1 MFRIFLTAICLVL
14 FPLRLAAQTTQ
25 TLSEINADLKAK
37 KAALEPFNEKDVKV
51 DVESLGLDDLDKKSE
66 KVEEK
71 KPEEKPKENPIV
83 PNAASEKPP
92 EKSSEG
98 ESLQADSEKKEPI
111 GIIDKIKNF
120 LNKKDADKAG
130 EVELTEEELKKKEA
144 AEKYINSQ
152 KKKQLKKRLE
162 EEKRRKRNEELQQ
175 KKLKKLNELREQ
187 YLIKIDADTGQ
198 ESEEDS
204 DEGSEE
210 KIVPHKKEINKF
222 ITEELPAPPIL
233 NRFRTAENMHIP
245 TVLTPKEKIDTLFEA
260 IASGNIGFFNSAYKN
275 VDNSNAKNQFGDTI
289 LTYATLTKKY
299 SVIASILSKGADP
312 NKTNNL
318 GYTPL
323 DIAIEMLD
331 SKALELLIENKA
343 DINYLDN
350 FGRTYLMHAARV
362 GFLPAVESLVSR
374 SADVNAMD
382 NDGFT
387 ALSIAYRHKK
397 EIIVKYLLKNGAKT
411 WIEKPYD
418 PQNQS
423 LIKELENRWK

>member
-1 MFRIFLTAICLVL
+1 MFRIFLTAICLAL
-14 FPLRLAAQTTQ
+14 FPLGLAAKTTQ

-37 KAALEPFNEKDVKV
+37 KAELEPFNEKDVKV
-51 DVESLGLDDLDKKSE
+51 DVESLGLDDLDKK
-66 KVEEK
+66 EK

-83 PNAASEKPP
+83 PNAEP
-92 EKSSEG
+92 EKKPEG
-98 ESLQADSEKKEPI
+98 ESLQADPEKKESTSI
-111 GIIDKIKNF
+111 LDKIKNF
-120 LNKKDADKAG
+120 LNKKDADKA
-130 EVELTEEELKKKEA
+130 EEAQPTEEELKKKAET
-144 AEKYINSQ
+144 EKYINSQ

-162 EEKRRKRNEELQQ
+162 EEKRRKENEELQQ

-187 YLIKIDADTGQ
+187 YLIKIDADSGQ
-198 ESEEDS
+198 ESDEDF
-204 DEGSEE
+204 DENEE
-210 KIVPHKKEINKF
+210 KIVPHKKEINRF

-299 SVIASILSKGADP
+299 SVIASVLSKGADP

-374 SADVNAMD
+374 GADVNAMD

>member
-14 FPLRLAAQTTQ
+14 FPLELIAKTTQ
-25 TLSEINADLKAK
+25 TLSEINADLKAR
-37 KAALEPFNEKDVKV
+37 KAELEPFNEKDVKV
-51 DVESLGLDDLDKKSE
+51 DVESLGLDDLDKK
-66 KVEEK
+66 EK

-83 PNAASEKPP
+83 PNAEP
-92 EKSSEG
+92 EKKSEG
-98 ESLQADSEKKEPI
+98 ESLQADSEKKESV
-111 GIIDKIKNF
+111 GILDKIKNF
-120 LNKKDADKAG
+120 LNKKDAEK
-130 EVELTEEELKKKEA
+130 TEEVKPSEEDLKKKAET
-144 AEKYINSQ
+144 EKYINSQ

-162 EEKRRKRNEELQQ
+162 EEKRRKKNEELQQ

-187 YLIKIDADTGQ
+187 YLIKIDADFGQ

-204 DEGSEE
+204 DENSEE

-275 VDNSNAKNQFGDTI
+275 VDNPNAKNQFGDTI

-299 SVIASILSKGADP
+299 SVIASVLNKGADP

-362 GFLPAVESLVSR
+362 GFLPAVESFVSR
-374 SADVNAMD
+374 GADVNVMD

>member
-14 FPLRLAAQTTQ
+14 FPLGLAAKTTQ
-25 TLSEINADLKAK
+25 TLSEINDDLKAR
-37 KAALEPFNEKDVKV
+37 KAELEPFNEKDVKV
-51 DVESLGLDDLDKKSE
+51 DVESLGLDDLDKK
-66 KVEEK
+66 EK

-83 PNAASEKPP
+83 PNAEP
-92 EKSSEG
+92 EKKSEG
-98 ESLQADSEKKEPI
+98 ESLQADPEKKESI

-120 LNKKDADKAG
+120 LNKKDAEK
-130 EVELTEEELKKKEA
+130 TEEVKPAEEDLKKKA
-144 AEKYINSQ
+144 KTEKYINSQ

-162 EEKRRKRNEELQQ
+162 EENRRKKNEELQR

-187 YLIKIDADTGQ
+187 YLIKIDADSGQ

-204 DEGSEE
+204 DENSEE

-233 NRFRTAENMHIP
+233 NRFRTVENMHIP
-245 TVLTPKEKIDTLFEA
+245 TILTPKEKIDTLFEA
-260 IASGNIGFFNSAYKN
+260 ISSGNIGFFNSAYKS
-275 VDNSNAKNQFGDTI
+275 VDNPNAKNQFGDTI

-299 SVIASILSKGADP
+299 SVIASVLNKGADP

-362 GFLPAVESLVSR
+362 GFLPAVESFVSR
-374 SADVNAMD
+374 GADVNAMD

>member
-1 MFRIFLTAICLVL
+1 MFRIFLTVICLV
-14 FPLRLAAQTTQ
+14 FPLELAAKTTQ
-25 TLSEINADLKAK
+25 TLSEINADLKAR
-37 KAALEPFNEKDVKV
+37 KAELEPFNEKDVKV

-66 KVEEK
+66 KAEEK

-83 PNAASEKPP
+83 PNAEP
-92 EKSSEG
+92 EKKSEG
-98 ESLQADSEKKEPI
+98 ESLQADPEKKESVS
-111 GIIDKIKNF
+111 IIDKIKNF
-120 LNKKDADKAG
+120 LNKKD
-130 EVELTEEELKKKEA
+130 EVKEEGQPTEEELRKKAET
-144 AEKYINSQ
+144 EKYINSQ
-152 KKKQLKKRLE
+152 KKKELKKRLE

-175 KKLKKLNELREQ
+175 KKLKRLNELREQ
-187 YLIKIDADTGQ
+187 YLIKIDADNAQ
-198 ESEEDS
+198 ENEEDFTES
-204 DEGSEE
+204 SEE
-210 KIVPHKKEINKF
+210 KIVPHKKEINRF
-222 ITEELPAPPIL
+222 RTEELPAPPIL

-245 TVLTPKEKIDTLFEA
+245 TVPTPKEKIDTLFEA
-260 IASGNIGFFNSAYKN
+260 ISSGNIGFFNSAYKN
-275 VDNSNAKNQFGDTI
+275 VDNPNARNQFGDTI

-299 SVIASILSKGADP
+299 SVIASVLSKGADP
-312 NKTNNL
+312 NKANNL

-323 DIAIEMLD
+323 DIAIELLD

-374 SADVNAMD
+374 GADVNAMD